1 MNHGSQYSDTDFLTK
16 TPAEVDICCEIT
28 SERDGA
34 NFGGVGDAN
43 GLEDTPGKT
52 AEDFGGEKHLDVLG
66 GEEEGDAGGEPD
78 ETADDRIAVAEAFGE
93 PAVEEETDNGTDVGT
108 LDSCVSDHVAKIEDI
123 GGSRTL
129 LRPACHAADT

>member
-1 MNHGSQYSDTDFLTK
+1 MNHGSQDCDTDFLTK

-34 NFGGVGDAN
+34 NFGSVGDAD
-43 GLEDTPGKT
+43 GLEDTPGQT
-52 AEDFGGEKHLDVLG
+52 TEDFGSEEHLDVLG

-78 ETADDRIAVAEAFGE
+78 QTADDCIAVAEAFGE
-93 PAVEEETDNGTDVGT
+93 PAVEEETDDGTDVGT
-108 LDSCVSDHVAKIEDI
+108 LDSRVSDHVAKDKDI